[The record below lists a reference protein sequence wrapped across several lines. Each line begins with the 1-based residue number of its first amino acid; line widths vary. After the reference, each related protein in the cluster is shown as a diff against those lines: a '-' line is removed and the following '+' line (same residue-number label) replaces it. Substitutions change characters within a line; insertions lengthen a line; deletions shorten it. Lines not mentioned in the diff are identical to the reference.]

1 VSVVTFSSL
10 DAVVLSTHYAATS
23 ALPHVITVL
32 STTCYMILS
41 AAESNKIGP
50 DGKAGS
56 GPKKDAS
63 GDKMSCSDR
72 GMCIIIT
79 THCLCLFYHVA
90 C

>member
-1 VSVVTFSSL
+1 ML
-10 DAVVLSTHYAATS
+10 YMDCNS
-23 ALPHVITVL
+23 ALSNVITVL
-32 STTCYMILS
+32 FTTCYMILS

-56 GPKKDAS
+56 GPKKAGN

-72 GMCIIIT
+72 GMYIIIT
-79 THCLCLFYHVA
+79 THCLCLSYHVE